1 MKLSRKQLRT
11 LIESIIKEGKK
22 LEFKLPSP
30 GYSAGVEMEI
40 SGKTTVT
47 FARSAS
53 ARKRFAI
60 ISNHPFTADGTP
72 ARGPLRPNPIVHYEH
87 YLFETSLCKK
97 NEYDEEKCAVSKQIV
112 IDPDKRNQ
120 KFRVKSYSSR

>member
-1 MKLSRKQLRT
+1 MKLNRRQLRT

-30 GYSAGVEMEI
+30 GKASGVSMKI
-40 SGKTTVT
+40 RGKTTVT
-47 FARSAS
+47 FSKSAS
-53 ARKRFAI
+53 ARNRFAI
-60 ISNHPFTADGTP
+60 VSNHPFTADGTSAKKQP
-72 ARGPLRPNPIVHYEH
+72 PNPLVTHEH
-87 YLFETSLCKK
+87 YLFETKLGGSRK
-97 NEYDEEKCAVSKQIV
+97 EIV